1 VTLATLVARNTNA
14 SRMHLTRNGSR
25 CKEKIQ
31 YNIYNYVTMICIKR
45 QSHNTPMEAQGERM
59 YSSFSFTTSALD
71 EVVSVTLRP
80 RYIPRERIPNTHCTV
95 GWVGPK
101 AGLDT
106 EVRRKILSP
115 LPGFEPRS
123 PDRPARSQTLYWL
136 SYPAHEM
143 VCYQMFAGNCIIGE
157 NTADN
162 YPY

>member
-1 VTLATLVARNTNA
+1 
-14 SRMHLTRNGSR
+14 
-25 CKEKIQ
+25 
-31 YNIYNYVTMICIKR
+31 
-45 QSHNTPMEAQGERM
+45 MEAQGERM
-59 YSSFSFTTSALD
+59 YSSYSFTTSALD
-71 EVVSVTLRP
+71 GVVSVTPRP

-106 EVRRKILSP
+106 EVKILSP

-123 PDRPARSQTLYWL
+123 PGRPARSQTLYWL

-157 NTADN
+157 NTADTVIRIDPHGFSHKLN
-162 YPY
+162 NHSFRLFQTIVQSSYIP